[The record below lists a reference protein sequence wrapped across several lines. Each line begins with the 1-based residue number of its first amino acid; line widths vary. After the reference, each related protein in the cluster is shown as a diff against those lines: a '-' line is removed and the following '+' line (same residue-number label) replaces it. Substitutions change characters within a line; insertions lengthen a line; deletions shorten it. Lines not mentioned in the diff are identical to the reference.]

1 MPAELTRRSVPLAR
15 LRFSIVSFA
24 LLAGCA
30 STVMATDGRTLRLN
44 SPEFRVYVERVF
56 RDQNAVAIAL
66 AFAQDEASGDR
77 YDTLLEFEDALLTAC
92 AELNALAAARRD
104 CRALGVREQA
114 RMATTAPGCEA
125 TTQEIQEV
133 LDAIR

>member
-1 MPAELTRRSVPLAR
+1 LPA
-15 LRFSIVSFA
+15 LRFSIVPLA

-30 STVMATDGRTLRLN
+30 STVTATDGRTLRLN

-56 RDQNAVAIAL
+56 RDQNAVATAL

-77 YDTLLEFEDALLTAC
+77 YDTLLEFEDALLTAS

-133 LDAIR
+133 LDAIC

>member
-1 MPAELTRRSVPLAR
+1 MLA
-15 LRFSIVSFA
+15 LRFSIVSLA

-30 STVMATDGRTLRLN
+30 STVTATDGRTLRLD

-56 RDQNAVAIAL
+56 REQNAAATAL
-66 AFAQDEASGDR
+66 AFAQEEASGVR
-77 YDTLLEFEDALLTAC
+77 YDRLLEFEDALLTAC

-104 CRALGVREQA
+104 SRALGVREQA

-125 TTQEIQEV
+125 TTQGIQES

>member
-1 MPAELTRRSVPLAR
+1 MPAELTRRPVPLAR